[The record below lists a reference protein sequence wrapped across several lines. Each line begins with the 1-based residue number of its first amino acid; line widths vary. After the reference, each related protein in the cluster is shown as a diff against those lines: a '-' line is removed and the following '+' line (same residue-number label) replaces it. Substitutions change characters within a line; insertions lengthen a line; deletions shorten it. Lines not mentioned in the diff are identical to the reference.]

1 MMLIRSL
8 LLFTHIGAMA
18 TLFAVLGL
26 ELVSLESLLRIGTR
40 GEATLALRI
49 LRALPRVRLISIVL
63 ILLSGIALAARVGVH
78 SFPWVRASFAALVLI
93 GIAGGVLIR
102 SRMRALVSGESVEAI
117 RSHASD
123 FVLRASVRTRIALSL
138 AALYLMI
145 AKSNLLVSLV
155 ALGTAL
161 VAGLFISSSRP
172 TPIET
177 KEPTW

>member
-26 ELVSLESLLRIGTR
+26 ELVSLESLRRIATR
-40 GEATLALRI
+40 SDASPALRI
-49 LRALPRVRLISIVL
+49 LRALPRAHMISLVL
-63 ILLSGIALAARVGVH
+63 ILLSGIVLAARVGVH
-78 SFPWVRASFAALVLI
+78 GFPWVRVSFATLVLI

-102 SRMRALVSGESVEAI
+102 SRRRALVSGETVEAI

-123 FVLRASVRTRIALSL
+123 FLLRASVRTRISLGL
-138 AALYLMI
+138 AAMYLMI

-155 ALGTAL
+155 VLGTAL
-161 VAGLFISSSRP
+161 VAGLVFSASRP
-172 TPIET
+172 APVET